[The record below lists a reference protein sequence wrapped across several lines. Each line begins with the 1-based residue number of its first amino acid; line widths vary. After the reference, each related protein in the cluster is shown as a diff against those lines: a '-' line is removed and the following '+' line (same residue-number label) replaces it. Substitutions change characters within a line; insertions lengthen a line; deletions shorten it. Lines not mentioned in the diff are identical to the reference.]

1 MTKPLLILASS
12 SPQRLN
18 LLKLIGVVPDRT
30 IPADINE
37 TPLKKE
43 LPKDFVLRMSKEKA
57 LEVSKNHTNDFILSG
72 DTIVAAGRRII
83 GKPKDRKNAGEIL
96 KFLSGRR
103 HRVLSAITLIK
114 PDNSQTSKLIT
125 TRVKFAHITKNA
137 LEEYLDTNEWEN
149 KAGGYAIQ
157 GSASSF
163 VPWINGSYTG
173 TMGFPINEVNN
184 LLLSSGWKK
193 LND

>member
-1 MTKPLLILASS
+1 M
-12 SPQRLN
+12 
-18 LLKLIGVVPDRT
+18 PDRI

-83 GKPKDRKNAGEIL
+83 GKPKDRRNAGEIL

-114 PDNSQTSKLIT
+114 PGNSQISKLIT

-157 GSASSF
+157 GSASCF
-163 VPWINGSYTG
+163 IPWINGSYTG

-193 LND
+193 FND